1 MYPTFTDTQ
10 RCTLNDKV
18 ILAQVVV
25 EWKRKQQN
33 IYPQIIKIGSA
44 APSGVYI
51 KQKNMKN
58 VDNSKKER
66 SSVWKIKSIKFIPHR

>member
-1 MYPTFTDTQ
+1 
-10 RCTLNDKV
+10 LNDKV

-33 IYPQIIKIGSA
+33 IYPQKVKIGSA

-58 VDNSKKER
+58 VDNS
-66 SSVWKIKSIKFIPHR
+66 